1 MKKILMLFSI
11 LAACAI
17 STAALAWPDKPV
29 SIIVPFPPGGSTDQM
44 ARAIAPKLQE
54 QWGQSVVVEN
64 KAGATGTI
72 GANIV
77 KRSAPDGYT
86 MLVTSLGPLVIVPHL
101 LDNVPFEPARDFDFL
116 TVGLRSPN
124 VLIVPESSP
133 YKTVADVVAAMK
145 ANPGKFTFG
154 SAGNGSSDHLT
165 AEIFFLQ
172 TKTEGLH
179 IPYKGGAPALVDLLG
194 GQLNAMFANINAVI
208 QYINAGKL
216 RALAITSE
224 TRSPLLPNVPTLAQ
238 AGISDMTIYSWQAV
252 VAPKGLPADIKKQI
266 HSSLIKA
273 LNDPKVKQQ
282 FVDIGFEVVGN
293 TPEEFVKYQDEESAR
308 WKKLIQTRNIKVN

>member
-1 MKKILMLFSI
+1 
-11 LAACAI
+11 
-17 STAALAWPDKPV
+17 
-29 SIIVPFPPGGSTDQM
+29 M

-54 QWGQSVVVEN
+54 EWGQSVVIEN

-72 GANIV
+72 GANMV
-77 KRSAPDGYT
+77 KRAAPDGYT

-101 LDNVPFEPARDFDFL
+101 MDNVPFDPARDFDFL

-179 IPYKGGAPALVDLLG
+179 IPYKGGAPAIVDLMG
-194 GQLNAMFANINAVI
+194 GQLSAMYANINAVI

-224 TRSPLLPNVPTLAQ
+224 KRSPLLPNVPTLAE
-238 AGISDMTIYSWQAV
+238 AGISDMTIYSWQAA
-252 VAPKGLPADIKKQI
+252 VAPKGLPADIKTKI
-266 HSSLIKA
+266 HAALIRA

-293 TPEEFVKYQDEESAR
+293 TPDEFVKYQEEESAR
-308 WKKLIQTRNIKVN
+308 WKKLIQARNIKVN

>member
-1 MKKILMLFSI
+1 MKKISTLLSI
-11 LAACAI
+11 LSVLVI
-17 STAALAWPDKPV
+17 STSAMAWPDKPV

-54 QWGQSVVVEN
+54 QWGQSVVIEN

-72 GANIV
+72 GANFV

-101 LDNVPFEPARDFDFL
+101 LSNVPFDPAQDFDFL

-179 IPYKGGAPALVDLLG
+179 IPYKGGAPAIVDLLG
-194 GQLNAMFANINAVI
+194 GQLSAMFANINAVI

-224 TRSPLLPNVPTLAQ
+224 KRSPLLPNVPTLAE

-252 VAPKGLPADIKKQI
+252 VAPKGLPADIKAQI
-266 HSSLIKA
+266 HSSLLKA

-293 TPEEFVKYQDEESAR
+293 SPAEFVTYQREESAR

>member
-1 MKKILMLFSI
+1 MMKKTSI
-11 LAACAI
+11 I
-17 STAALAWPDKPV
+17 SIFVALVISSSAMAWPDKPV

-54 QWGQSVVVEN
+54 QWGQSVVIEN

-72 GANIV
+72 GANFV
-77 KRSAPDGYT
+77 KRSPPDGYT

-101 LDNVPFEPARDFDFL
+101 MENVPFDPATDFDLL
-116 TVGLRSPN
+116 TVGLRSAN

-133 YKTVADVVAAMK
+133 YKTAADVVAAMK

-179 IPYKGGAPALVDLLG
+179 IPYKGGAPALVDLMG

-208 QYINAGKL
+208 QYINGGKL

-224 TRSPLLPNVPTLAQ
+224 NRSALLPNVPTLAE
-238 AGISDMTIYSWQAV
+238 AGISDMTIYSWQAA
-252 VAPKGLPADIKKQI
+252 VAPRGLPADVKSQI

-293 TPEEFVKYQDEESAR
+293 TPEEFVTYQKEESDR

>member
-1 MKKILMLFSI
+1 MKKISTLLS
-11 LAACAI
+11 LLTTLVI
-17 STAALAWPDKPV
+17 SSSALAWPDMPV

-54 QWGQSVVVEN
+54 EWGQSVVIEN

-72 GANIV
+72 GANMV
-77 KRSAPDGYT
+77 KRAAPDGYT

-101 LDNVPFEPARDFDFL
+101 MDNVPFDPARDFDFL

-179 IPYKGGAPALVDLLG
+179 IPYKGGAPAIVDLMG
-194 GQLNAMFANINAVI
+194 GQLSAMYANINAVI

-224 TRSPLLPNVPTLAQ
+224 KRSPLLPNVPTLAE
-238 AGISDMTIYSWQAV
+238 AGISDMTIYSWQAA
-252 VAPKGLPADIKKQI
+252 VAPKGLPADIKTKI
-266 HSSLIKA
+266 HAALIRA

-293 TPEEFVKYQDEESAR
+293 TPDEFVKYQEEESAR
-308 WKKLIQTRNIKVN
+308 WKKLIQARNIKVN